1 MEFERCSTISLVHH
15 PQRFVTLSLTAFTIL
30 KHATILSPASQA
42 LCDKDPSVMAASL
55 CGLHDLIAAD
65 PSPYRNL
72 APSFV
77 SILKQVVEGRLPST
91 YNYHKTPAPFIQ
103 VRLGWKMQSC
113 VPVAVHGNSVVEVGF
128 CRCHIAGVR
137 EAIAQH
143 PQPPRDASALHPDVA
158 GQAV

>member
-1 MEFERCSTISLVHH
+1 
-15 PQRFVTLSLTAFTIL
+15 
-30 KHATILSPASQA
+30 
-42 LCDKDPSVMAASL
+42 MAASL

-103 VRLGWKMQSC
+103 VRWGWKIQSC
-113 VPVAVHGNSVVEVGF
+113 VPVAVHFYSMVEVGLF
-128 CRCHIAGVR
+128 KCHIAGDR
-137 EAIAQH
+137 ETTA
-143 PQPPRDASALHPDVA
+143 
-158 GQAV
+158 